1 MVPNLCKHRPEWE
14 KEGPERVV
22 LPRVEGKVGKVG
34 KGPGQLST
42 GSYTSSIPSQ
52 PHPS

>member
-22 LPRVEGKVGKVG
+22 LPRVEGKAGR
-34 KGPGQLST
+34 GPVRVYQ
-42 GSYTSSIPSQ
+42 IPARGLVTC
-52 PHPS
+52 